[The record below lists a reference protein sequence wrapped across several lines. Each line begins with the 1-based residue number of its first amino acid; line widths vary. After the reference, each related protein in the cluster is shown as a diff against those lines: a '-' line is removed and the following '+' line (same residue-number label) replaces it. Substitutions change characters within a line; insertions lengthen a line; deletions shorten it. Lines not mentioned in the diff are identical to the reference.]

1 MDLMAIV
8 KTIGMTKD
16 EVLKEAELVEEYEE
30 WSYPALIGYSAKEL
44 REVAERMEEG
54 GSK

>member
-1 MDLMAIV
+1 MDLMEIV

-16 EVLKEAELVEEYEE
+16 EVLKEAETVEAEE
-30 WSYPALIGYSAKEL
+30 DWSYSALIGYSAKEL
-44 REVAERMEEG
+44 REVAERMEEE